1 MTAVVLLCFFLSGA
15 SGLVLEEVWTREL
28 TLVFGSTTLAVATVL
43 SVFMGGLALGSRLGG
58 RIADRTRDRLQTYA
72 LAEAGVGLYALLV
85 PLLLTFFPA
94 LNRGLYHLFGDHLI
108 GLSLGRFAGAAI
120 LLLVPTTLMGATLPI
135 LSRHFVAGD
144 QQTSKIGATV
154 GTLYAINTFGAVVGT
169 FVGGFVLLPEVGVR
183 ATNIVAAATNLSLFA
198 LVLGAARL
206 AARHQDP
213 LALAPVAAP
222 EPGPPDAF
230 IADERQR
237 AVALYAF
244 AFSGAAAMLYQ
255 VLWTRAL
262 AIVLGSSIYSF
273 TLILLAFLIGLSSGA
288 ALTSRLSARSAR
300 PVEWLAGVHLAV
312 ALMVGFS
319 YLVMDKLPAGFL
331 ALLRGSTLS
340 VNGILFCQFLLAG
353 LAILPATFCMGGV
366 LPLTLRIY
374 ASGPERVGREVGD
387 AYSVNTVGAIVGS
400 FAAGFVVLPV
410 LGLQRGLGLGAF
422 ISVALA
428 SAMLLV
434 TREKAIKRTI
444 ALAALLPILALA
456 TMRALPRWSLEHF
469 SAGLFRIAIAKDI
482 IATNKWTLPK
492 LEFYKDGI
500 ATTVSVERWGKTV
513 ALKNN
518 GKVDASNGA
527 DMATQIM
534 VGLYPLLF
542 HPTAIDNPPNVAVI
556 GFGSGVTIGA
566 VTQFPIA
573 HADVVELEPSVV
585 EAGTRFFGPY
595 NHHPERDPRVRI
607 VIGDGR
613 NFLTQSDDK
622 YDAIVS
628 EPSNP
633 WITGVSNLF
642 TVDYWRLARRRLA
655 DDGVFCQWAQ
665 LYEMSTPDIKSI
677 LRSFAEV
684 FPYTYAFSA
693 EDLSADVILVAA
705 NHPLPLD
712 LEKLR
717 RDFKNPRLKAELGRG
732 EIHSAEDVVGELL
745 LTPEE
750 IPAFTAGA
758 PLNTDDD
765 ALIEFAAPRDLL
777 GAARTSDPYLARIY
791 APEWPYGHFEP
802 YLRLGKG
809 MKRAQDELALAHSL
823 LAHGKRP
830 AAMRMLSAAKLDGA
844 PAGTRME
851 RLLASLAERPASD
864 REVPL
869 ANSATAEED
878 SGLSALD
885 PPLLPSHLDAKQTA
899 RIAGDYLVLVKSIHD
914 RAWGHALWALR
925 DWPEGWVDESGSDF
939 SLTVGYLLY
948 KADMPDEATDRLK
961 PLLDLKGYAEKRPAL
976 LYYLAR
982 AEYGDGIFEAAV
994 RNMERYLT
1002 LTSPEKTP

>member
-1 MTAVVLLCFFLSGA
+1 
-15 SGLVLEEVWTREL
+15 
-28 TLVFGSTTLAVATVL
+28 
-43 SVFMGGLALGSRLGG
+43 
-58 RIADRTRDRLQTYA
+58 
-72 LAEAGVGLYALLV
+72 
-85 PLLLTFFPA
+85 
-94 LNRGLYHLFGDHLI
+94 
-108 GLSLGRFAGAAI
+108 
-120 LLLVPTTLMGATLPI
+120 
-135 LSRHFVAGD
+135 
-144 QQTSKIGATV
+144 
-154 GTLYAINTFGAVVGT
+154 
-169 FVGGFVLLPEVGVR
+169 
-183 ATNIVAAATNLSLFA
+183 
-198 LVLGAARL
+198 
-206 AARHQDP
+206 
-213 LALAPVAAP
+213 
-222 EPGPPDAF
+222 
-230 IADERQR
+230 
-237 AVALYAF
+237 
-244 AFSGAAAMLYQ
+244 
-255 VLWTRAL
+255 
-262 AIVLGSSIYSF
+262 
-273 TLILLAFLIGLSSGA
+273 LILLAFLIGLSSGA

-542 HPTAIDNPPNVAVI
+542 HPTAIDKPPKVAVI

-613 NFLTQSDDK
+613 NFLTQSDD
-622 YDAIVS
+622 
-628 EPSNP
+628 
-633 WITGVSNLF
+633 
-642 TVDYWRLARRRLA
+642 
-655 DDGVFCQWAQ
+655 
-665 LYEMSTPDIKSI
+665 
-677 LRSFAEV
+677 
-684 FPYTYAFSA
+684 
-693 EDLSADVILVAA
+693 
-705 NHPLPLD
+705 
-712 LEKLR
+712 
-717 RDFKNPRLKAELGRG
+717 
-732 EIHSAEDVVGELL
+732 
-745 LTPEE
+745 
-750 IPAFTAGA
+750 
-758 PLNTDDD
+758 
-765 ALIEFAAPRDLL
+765 
-777 GAARTSDPYLARIY
+777 
-791 APEWPYGHFEP
+791 
-802 YLRLGKG
+802 
-809 MKRAQDELALAHSL
+809 
-823 LAHGKRP
+823 
-830 AAMRMLSAAKLDGA
+830 
-844 PAGTRME
+844 
-851 RLLASLAERPASD
+851 
-864 REVPL
+864 
-869 ANSATAEED
+869 
-878 SGLSALD
+878 
-885 PPLLPSHLDAKQTA
+885 
-899 RIAGDYLVLVKSIHD
+899 
-914 RAWGHALWALR
+914 
-925 DWPEGWVDESGSDF
+925 
-939 SLTVGYLLY
+939 
-948 KADMPDEATDRLK
+948 
-961 PLLDLKGYAEKRPAL
+961 
-976 LYYLAR
+976 
-982 AEYGDGIFEAAV
+982 
-994 RNMERYLT
+994 
-1002 LTSPEKTP
+1002 